1 MRTTYRV
8 VALVT
13 AGLTSIANAADL
25 YGVGSYDGFSTQG
38 LYHIDTVTGGTTLI
52 GDTGL
57 AGIIGIAYDF
67 DNSVLLAYT
76 DDAALF
82 EIDLSNGSSLPV
94 SGLRSELFEGDLA
107 FGPDGTLFAVTGTRF
122 GAVDLLTGAF
132 DDLHGLSAADV
143 DISGLAIDATGII
156 YAYQTQSSGTSGLIR
171 VFGDLGFASSSGL
184 PDVDGSAGVAGMDFD
199 PDGGELYLSNGLAL
213 FTIDPVTG
221 GSTYIGDHD
230 VSGMSGI
237 AFVPAPSAVVLLACG
252 MAVMRRRD

>member
-1 MRTTYRV
+1 MRKALCV
-8 VALVT
+8 VTLAMT
-13 AGLTSIANAADL
+13 GLASSATAADL
-25 YGVGSYDGFSTQG
+25 YGVAEFDGIATQG
-38 LYHIDTVTGGTTLI
+38 LYHIDTATGATTLI

-57 AGIIGIAYDF
+57 EGIIGIAYDF
-67 DNSVLLAYT
+67 DSSVLLAYT

-82 EIDLSNGSSLPV
+82 EVDLSDGSSLPV

-107 FGPDGTLFAVTGTRF
+107 FGPDGTLYAVTGTRF

-143 DISGLAIDATGII
+143 DISGLAIGDSGII

-171 VFGDLGFASSSGL
+171 VFGDPGFASSTGL

-199 PDGGELYLSNGLAL
+199 PDSGELYLSNGLAL

-221 GSTYIGDHD
+221 VSTYIGDHD